1 VAQEFRLPIEE
12 CPFHGDMSTSYGKVT
27 RKYEQGGEHLVDIS
41 LFSETQDGL
50 QYACSEA
57 TVRLLKR
64 G

>member
-1 VAQEFRLPIEE
+1 
-12 CPFHGDMSTSYGKVT
+12 MSTSYGKVT